1 MQQSFPTTQ
10 VSLILRLRNASD
22 ADAWEQF
29 VSIYHP
35 LIWSVAKRLQMSDVD
50 AHDACQNAL
59 FRLSQVVHQWSPD
72 KENSNFRGWLF
83 RVSRNC
89 MLREFEKNQNRM
101 VAAVTFGGEQ
111 FLEQLA
117 EDPDES
123 ESTFQLELRRQLFA
137 VAIEAVQ
144 PSISPLYWD
153 AFRLSYIENQGIKE
167 TAELLKTDVQTV
179 YVARHRV
186 LNQIRN
192 EVSKWTQWQDY
203 LGPQ

>member
-29 VSIYHP
+29 VSIYRP
-35 LIWSVAKRLQMSDVD
+35 LIWNVAKRLQMSDVD
-50 AHDACQNAL
+50 AHDACQNTL

-89 MLREFEKNQNRM
+89 MLREFEKNKTRM
-101 VAAVTFGGEQ
+101 VAAIPFGGEQ

-186 LNQIRN
+186 LNQIRD
-192 EVSKWTQWQDY
+192 EVKKWTQWQEY
-203 LGPQ
+203 FAPQ

>member
-29 VSIYHP
+29 ISIYHP
-35 LIWSVAKRLQMSDVD
+35 LIWSTAKRLQMSDAD
-50 AHDACQNAL
+50 AHDACQNTL

-89 MLREFEKNQNRM
+89 MLREFEKNKKQIG
-101 VAAVTFGGEQ
+101 VAITFGGEQ
-111 FLEQLA
+111 FLNQLA

-123 ESTFQLELRRQLFA
+123 ESKFQLELRRQLFA
-137 VAIEAVQ
+137 VAIEAVE
-144 PSISPLYWD
+144 PLIKPLYWD
-153 AFRLSYIENQGIKE
+153 AFRLSYIENKGIKE

-186 LNQIRN
+186 LNQIRD
-192 EVSKWTQWQDY
+192 EVKKWTQWQEY